1 MVRRIRAP
9 IAARIHQCQ
18 NSKDDQCSDRNQHVH
33 YRSSRVGFGRFS
45 AAALN
50 AADIPLKRLLFTRT
64 HGPKIESCENDEEDH
79 EDRQQRIEIPWNRC
93 DESSHVGLKDSVA
106 FK

>member
-1 MVRRIRAP
+1 MLECVLMDLNVNENTNTNELIEKHMP
-9 IAARIHQCQ
+9 FIIK
-18 NSKDDQCSDRNQHVH
+18 SISDVT
-33 YRSSRVGFGRFS
+33 GRYV
-45 AAALN
+45 
-50 AADIPLKRLLFTRT
+50 
-64 HGPKIESCENDEEDH
+64 SCENDEEDH